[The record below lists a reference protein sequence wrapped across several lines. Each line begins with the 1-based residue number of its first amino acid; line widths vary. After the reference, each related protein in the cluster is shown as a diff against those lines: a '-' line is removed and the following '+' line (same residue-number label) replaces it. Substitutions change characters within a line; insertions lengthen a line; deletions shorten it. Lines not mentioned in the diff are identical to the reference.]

1 MYYENFEALCE
12 MNAVKPSQVSK
23 ATGISTATLSSW
35 KGGKYTPKADK
46 LQKIADFFGVS
57 LDVIRG
63 EADIRLDSE
72 TARSDMDAFATYLS
86 SLGWDAF
93 AKNGVYILSNGQLS
107 LNVSED
113 DYRSLEFKVRN
124 EAVNGILGFVQSYL
138 LKAAHEGAPDM
149 SGESCTDEELK
160 EMDINELM
168 SK

>member
-1 MYYENFEALCE
+1 MYEIFRQLLQERGVSAYRVAQETGIAQSVFSAWKNG
-12 MNAVKPSQVSK
+12 VSK
-23 ATGISTATLSSW
+23 
-35 KGGKYTPKADK
+35 PKSDK
-46 LQKIADFFGVS
+46 MQKIADYFGVS
-57 LDVIRG
+57 IGYLYGD
-63 EADIRLDSE
+63 ADNRLDEE
-72 TARSDMDAFATYLS
+72 TARSDMDAFAVYLS
-86 SLGWDAF
+86 SLGWDTS

-138 LKAAHEGAPDM
+138 LKAAHEGSPDM